1 MEPLTTEN
9 DKQLV
14 TKLRNNEV
22 QAFDSLFHKYSE
34 KLYRFSFS
42 LLKNEEDSKEI
53 VQEVFF
59 RIWNK
64 RFEMDSSKSFKSLL
78 FTISYNLIIDQL
90 RLRLKDQ
97 NYRKFLQDY
106 FDRQVIKTDSNID
119 FDTLSKQVDTAVE
132 ELPGKRKQ
140 IYKLSRDNGY
150 SNKKIARE
158 LGISVKT
165 VETQINLSLRHI
177 KFRLGDQIL
186 PAILFTAL
194 FL

>member
-1 MEPLTTEN
+1 MEPLAIEN

-14 TKLRNNEV
+14 TKLRNSEV
-22 QAFDSLFHKYSE
+22 KAFDSLFHKYSE

-90 RLRLKDQ
+90 RLRLKDK

-119 FDTLSKQVDTAVE
+119 FDSLSKQVNTAVE

-140 IYKLSRDNGY
+140 IYKLSRENGY
-150 SNKKIARE
+150 SNKEIARE

-165 VETQINLSLRHI
+165 VEAQINLSLRHI

-186 PAILFTAL
+186 PAILFAAL
-194 FL
+194 FI

>member
-1 MEPLTTEN
+1 MEPLATEN

-14 TKLRNNEV
+14 AKLRNNEV

-42 LLKNEEDSKEI
+42 LLKNEEDSKEV

-64 RFEMDSSKSFKSLL
+64 RFDMDSTKSFKSLL

-97 NYRKFLQDY
+97 NYRKFLRDY

-119 FDTLSKQVDTAVE
+119 FETLSQQVDTAVE

-140 IYKLSRDNGY
+140 IYKLSRENGY
-150 SNKKIARE
+150 SNKEIARE

>member
-1 MEPLTTEN
+1 MEPFTTEN

-14 TKLRNNEV
+14 AKLRNNEV

-42 LLKNEEDSKEI
+42 LLKNEEDSKEV

-64 RFEMDSSKSFKSLL
+64 RFDMDSTKSFKSLL

-97 NYRKFLQDY
+97 NYRKFLRDY
-106 FDRQVIKTDSNID
+106 FDRQVLKTDSNID
-119 FDTLSKQVDTAVE
+119 FETLSQQVDTAVE

-140 IYKLSRDNGY
+140 IYKLSRENGY
-150 SNKKIARE
+150 SNKEIARE